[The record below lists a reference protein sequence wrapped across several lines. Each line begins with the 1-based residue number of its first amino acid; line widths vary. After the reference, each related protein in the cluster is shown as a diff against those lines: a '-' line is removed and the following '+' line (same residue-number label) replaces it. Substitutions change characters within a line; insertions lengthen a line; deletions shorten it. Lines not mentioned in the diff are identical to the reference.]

1 MENPKLKEML
11 YNIHN
16 LLDDVIDNGKYNVDT
31 GKKLLEA
38 YVLTRTILYTLENEK

>member
-16 LLDDVIDNGKYNVDT
+16 LLDDVIDNGKYDFDT
-31 GKKLLEA
+31 GKKIFEA
-38 YVLTRTILYTLENEK
+38 YILTRTILHTFENEK

>member
-16 LLDDVIDNGKYNVDT
+16 LLDDVIDNGKYDRGYEVA
-31 GKKLLEA
+31 L
-38 YVLTRTILYTLENEK
+38 

>member
-16 LLDDVIDNGKYNVDT
+16 LLDDVIDNVKYDVDT